1 MIIIYYWDSWRE
13 FLLDLDSVWLQLKT
27 LSDSLQWCR
36 WKTKYFGGTFSDSFW
51 QNLSAHL
58 HLQDILQSTSYQI
71 RIFCHLVEVVYWP
84 CGLTFVYP
92 TLNLAFLGIIVKVK
106 LLVKFCLQDFV
117 SKSVTKYFSSLFLGI
132 VIGSRINSWC
142 SILFSN
148 LKQKRTQHY
157 Y

>member
-1 MIIIYYWDSWRE
+1 MNFCLILILYDYSWRPFQILCNDAGE
-13 FLLDLDSVWLQLKT
+13 RLNISEGLFRTPSDRISQRIYIFRTSCSQLPT
-27 LSDSLQWCR
+27 RS
-36 WKTKYFGGTFSDSFW
+36 G
-51 QNLSAHL
+51 
-58 HLQDILQSTSYQI
+58 
-71 RIFCHLVEVVYWP
+71 IFCHLVEVVYWP